1 MKDMEKIRVMLVDD
15 HAVVRSGLADFLL
28 AYEDLELAGEASSG
42 EDAVLMCGKVKP
54 DVVLMDVRMP
64 VMDGIAATRILKEK
78 MPELQVVMLTAF
90 EDDAHLFDALA
101 AGAQGYLLKSLGGDE
116 FAELLQGLVHGEAP
130 LAGRMVT
137 KLIKGL
143 AEKPAEGRNPDRES
157 THRILTERELSLMG
171 LVARGLSNKAI
182 GVELNISENTVK
194 YHLKNIFLK
203 LGLKNRAEAA
213 AYAVH
218 EGLVERPD
226 DDDPA

>member
-1 MKDMEKIRVMLVDD
+1 MTLRILVADD
-15 HAVVRSGLADFLL
+15 HALFRDGIVSLLRASQFSVV
-28 AYEDLELAGEASSG
+28 GEATNG
-42 EDAVLMCGKVKP
+42 QEAIDLALRLRP
-54 DVVLMDVRMP
+54 DLVLMDIKMP

-90 EDDAHLFDALA
+90 EDDANLFDALA

-218 EGLVERPD
+218 EGLVERPGG
-226 DDDPA
+226 DDPA